1 MTVSFRDTLLQILPW
16 WLRAGLGGKIAN
28 AIGIQLDG
36 IADATVEAVKARFP
50 NEARPD
56 ALALLGS
63 DRKIRRGSAEPDAVY
78 APRLRRWLDDHRTR
92 GNPYALLAQL
102 HAYYAQ
108 ARFPI
113 ELIYPTSGRR
123 YTLALDGTVTRDDI
137 NFGDF
142 DVANWARWVL
152 IYHWPVSISPLGLWG
167 ESGAKW
173 GGNQNLWGIAPG
185 SLSPAQVRDLVLV
198 PTEWNAAHCRGLI
211 VLLSPGRR
219 VWGYPPRKWNTGN
232 GKWGAGGKVV
242 RIPIGI

>member
-1 MTVSFRDTLLQILPW
+1 MTVTFRDTLLQILPW
-16 WLRAGLGGKIAN
+16 WLRRGLGGKLAN
-28 AIGIQLDG
+28 AIAAQFDG
-36 IADATVEAVKARFP
+36 IADATTQAIKLRFP
-50 NEARPD
+50 DEARPD

-63 DRKIRRGSAEPDAVY
+63 DRKIRRGSIEPDAVY

-92 GNPYALLAQL
+92 GNPYSLLAQL

-113 ELIYPTSGRR
+113 ELIYPTGRR
-123 YTLALDGTVTRDDI
+123 YSLALDGTVTRDDPQYWD
-137 NFGDF
+137 NPEPTK
-142 DVANWARWVL
+142 WARWTL
-152 IYHWPVSISPLGLWG
+152 IYHWPTAINPLGLWG

-173 GGNQNLWGIAPG
+173 AGNNNLWGIAG
-185 SLSPAQVRDLVLV
+185 SSLTPAQVRDLVLV

-219 VWGYPPRKWNTGN
+219 VWGYPPRKWNNTN